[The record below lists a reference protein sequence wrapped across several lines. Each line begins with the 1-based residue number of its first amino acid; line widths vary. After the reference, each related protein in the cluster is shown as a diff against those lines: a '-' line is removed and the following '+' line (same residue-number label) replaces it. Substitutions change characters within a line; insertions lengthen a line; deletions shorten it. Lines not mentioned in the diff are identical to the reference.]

1 MFRATIILISKWW
14 NSICDIGKDVIRESI
29 QNQTVADEDY
39 LFLREA
45 ENAQEMLVDF
55 VTVDKFAKKL

>member
-14 NSICDIGKDVIRESI
+14 NGICDIGKDVIKESI

-55 VTVDKFAKKL
+55 VTVGKFAKKL